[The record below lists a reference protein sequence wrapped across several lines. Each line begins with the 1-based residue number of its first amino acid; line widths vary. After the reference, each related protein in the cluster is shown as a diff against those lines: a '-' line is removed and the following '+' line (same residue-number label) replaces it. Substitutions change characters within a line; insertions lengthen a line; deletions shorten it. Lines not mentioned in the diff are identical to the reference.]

1 MAVPSSGQIHLKK
14 IAAEKRFNNYNSG
27 TFPGSNMSLTNMST
41 GNQFGSINTA
51 NTFAN
56 RPDGIAP
63 HAMSEWYAYDHDKT
77 SVTTPSV
84 GTGTVSHSSNILS
97 MVGNVFTSG
106 GATVTARGHVASS
119 TTTTPTLSNAMFTA
133 THPSGGT
140 GSYTTT
146 KSTATILTG
155 PKGTTYNIRAYATNS
170 QGTSYGSTVSFL
182 VPDSGGFE

>member
-1 MAVPSSGQIHLKK
+1 MGIPSSGALTLRG
-14 IAAEKRFNNYNSG
+14 IAREKRYNNYNSSSH
-27 TFPGSNMSLTNMST
+27 PGSNISLTNMSN

-51 NTFAN
+51 IAFSR

-63 HAMSEWYAYDHDKT
+63 HSMSEWYDYDHNET
-77 SVTTPSV
+77 SVVAPSV
-84 GTGTVSHSSNILS
+84 GTGTVSVSNNILS

-119 TTTTPTLSNAMFTA
+119 TTTTPTLSNNMFST

-146 KSTATILTG
+146 RSTGTILTG
-155 PKGTTYNIRAYATNS
+155 PNGTTYNIRAYATNS